1 MEKEKLVKLV
11 VLIVILLIVF
21 STLGLTLWK
30 FRFSGELECQVPAP
44 EFCLKSPDGRE
55 YDKSMFHG
63 KKLILLYLRSS
74 CPYCINQFY
83 NILKLSS
90 NYNPLKIRI
99 VAVTDNGKKFKNDQV
114 LILIDQNNSFR
125 KSYHVTFTPAMFLI
139 DEKGI
144 LISYRNGY
152 YGYRSDSLW
161 ISKFIDRKEAYNKP

>member
-44 EFCLKSPDGRE
+44 EFCLKSPEGRE
-55 YDKSMFHG
+55 YDESMFRG

-74 CPYCINQFY
+74 CPYCIKQFY

-90 NYNPLKIRI
+90 NYNPLKTQII
-99 VAVTDNGKKFKNDQV
+99 AVMDKGKNLINSRA